1 MSKKA
6 NPTIIGAF
14 IVGAIAIVTILILL
28 LSGNVLFK
36 KEVQAIMYFDGSV
49 TGLNVGAPVKFR
61 GVKVGTVTDIKLIFD
76 NQAKTIQV
84 PVLVE
89 IDRESYLVKL
99 KDKTVK
105 ASEALIDTSGYAAQG
120 LHAQLKL
127 NSLLTGQLY
136 IELEFSPGTKFNFH
150 GDGTIR
156 EIPTTTTTMQEITKT
171 LEEFPIKQ
179 VLKDI
184 TSAMASIDKILSDPV
199 ILETIN
205 SLNRTLNLAEKTFNT
220 ADGILREDSQLVYSM
235 QDAFNEVAGAA
246 RSVRNLADTLE
257 QHPESLLRGKP
268 TGGN

>member
-1 MSKKA
+1 
-6 NPTIIGAF
+6 
-14 IVGAIAIVTILILL
+14 
-28 LSGNVLFK
+28 
-36 KEVQAIMYFDGSV
+36 
-49 TGLNVGAPVKFR
+49 
-61 GVKVGTVTDIKLIFD
+61 
-76 NQAKTIQV
+76 
-84 PVLVE
+84 VE
-89 IDRESYLVKL
+89 IDRDSYLVKL

-136 IELEFSPGTKFNFH
+136 IELEFSPTKFKFH

-156 EIPTTTTTMQEITKT
+156 EIPTTTTAMQQITKT
-171 LEEFPIKQ
+171 LEEYPVQ
-179 VLKDI
+179 ELLDNLSS
-184 TSAMASIDKILSDPV
+184 TMTNIDKILSDPV

-220 ADGILREDSQLVYSM
+220 ADGILREDSQLMYSM